1 MPVSCLQLTSKVKF
15 GFQPTNNLSEDCLY
29 VNIWCPTTIE
39 RWHLLPVVVFFP
51 GGAYFSGG
59 IAIDYYNGK
68 YLASRGIVVV
78 TFNSRVG
85 NFGFLNLNIHD
96 ALGNQG
102 IFDQSTALKWIDPNM
117 AEFEGD
123 MNNMTLFGEGSGS
136 VSFHLTNKI
145 TRHYANKA
153 ILFGGTGYFPP
164 YIMDA
169 NSSLGLSQEFAELAK
184 CADKTKTVFNNTQEV
199 LECLQSKPADDLLG
213 YENISHAQKKFLPR
227 RLSGIRFLF

>member
-1 MPVSCLQLTSKVKF
+1 MAAAVWTALTVVLVTLATVESREITSRSGKYI
-15 GFQPTNNLSEDCLY
+15 GSTE
-29 VNIWCPTTIE
+29 NIEGNEYP
-39 RWHLLPVVVFFP
+39 VFFVIP
-51 GGAYFSGG
+51 YASPPCCG

-85 NFGFLNLNIHD
+85 NFGFFNLNIHD
-96 ALGNQG
+96 ALGNHG

-136 VSFHLTNKI
+136 VSFHLTNNS

-199 LECLQSKPADDLLG
+199 LECLQSKPADDFLG
-213 YENISHAQKKFLPR
+213 Y
-227 RLSGIRFLF
+227 